1 MKSRQGRDAAGK
13 PTGGTGAPDQRKAG
27 APLFLR
33 ATRQGVDAVLSQA
46 EARFLARVAEAAALG
61 QGLGSLDRVA
71 GDLRADPALSPAAE
85 AVARR
90 ARAPLGEWAEMLGHL
105 AGFLDSWRLVRS
117 LEGPENFA
125 AVLSALMDKHPEFHP
140 WLLDR
145 DRRALLGW

>member
-1 MKSRQGRDAAGK
+1 M
-13 PTGGTGAPDQRKAG
+13 
-27 APLFLR
+27 
-33 ATRQGVDAVLSQA
+33 LSQA

-61 QGLGSLDRVA
+61 QCLGALDRLA

-85 AVARR
+85 AIARR
-90 ARAPLGEWAEMLGHL
+90 ARAPLGEWAEMLGHI
-105 AGFLDSWRLVRS
+105 AGFLDGWRLVRS

-125 AVLSALMDKHPEFHP
+125 AVLSALMDEQPELRP